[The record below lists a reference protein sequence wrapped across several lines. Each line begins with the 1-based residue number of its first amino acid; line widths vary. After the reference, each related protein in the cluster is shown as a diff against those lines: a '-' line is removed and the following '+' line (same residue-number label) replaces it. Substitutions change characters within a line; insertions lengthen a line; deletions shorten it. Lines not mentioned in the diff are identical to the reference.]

1 MTTPLSLAGGFG
13 AAVLAIA
20 AVTLPAA
27 ACELHQATAAPA
39 AAHTDT
45 VHVADAHGAAGDH
58 YTVGDLTVTAPW
70 ARASA
75 GMARA
80 GAAFM
85 TIENAGAGDRLIAAS
100 ADVSARVELHT
111 HTLSADGVMRMREV
125 EGGIE
130 IDANGQT
137 HLEPGGLHVM
147 FMGLEAPFEEGM
159 RFPLT
164 LTFEQAGDLAV
175 EVEVRSPTAA
185 GHGS

>member
-1 MTTPLSLAGGFG
+1 MTTPLSLAGSLG
-13 AAVLAIA
+13 AAVLAFA

-27 ACELHQATAAPA
+27 ACEQHQAA
-39 AAHTDT
+39 AASVTAHHDT
-45 VHVADAHGAAGDH
+45 VHVADMHGAAGDQ
-58 YTVGDLTVTAPW
+58 YAVGDLTVTGPW

-85 TIENAGAGDRLIAAS
+85 TIENAGAGDRLVAAS

-111 HTLSADGVMRMREV
+111 HIMTTDGVMQMREV

-137 HLEPGGLHVM
+137 ELAPGGLHVM
-147 FMGLEAPFEEGM
+147 FIGLEAPFEEGT

-164 LTFEQAGDLAV
+164 LTFEQAGDVTV
-175 EVEVRSPTAA
+175 EVEVRSPTAG